1 MPDTA
6 DDPARRR
13 ARRRLLTASAGAV
26 LVLAAATLVAVR
38 LLGSHGPEAGHPS
51 PAPPTRSASPG
62 RPALTWRDVAG
73 VRLPFSPTHG
83 PRITDHGHA
92 AGYSRT
98 RQGAALA
105 AVQVLA
111 RTSATAGPD
120 VYRPV
125 LGEQVTGPNTVAMG
139 EHLDDRYEQLR
150 RRPGNEAVRDGAP
163 IPGNNA
169 TVAGYLIDSYGPAAG
184 TASVEVL
191 LGTPDVGPGQVVTF
205 AVTLQWIDGDWR
217 VVAPPTGDWGTVAS
231 LLDTTPPRTLDY
243 GQVG

>member
-6 DDPARRR
+6 ADPARRR
-13 ARRRLLTASAGAV
+13 ARRRLLTATAGAV
-26 LVLAAATLVAVR
+26 LALVAGTLAAVR
-38 LLGSHGPEAGHPS
+38 LLGSHGPEAGHLS
-51 PAPPTRSASPG
+51 PAARTRSASPG

-83 PRITDHGHA
+83 PRVIDHGHA

-98 RQGAALA
+98 RQGAVLA

-125 LGEQVTGPNTVAMG
+125 LGEQVIGPNTVAMG
-139 EHLDDRYEQLR
+139 EQLDDRYERLR
-150 RRPGNEAVRDGAP
+150 RRPSNEPIRDDAP

-169 TVAGYLIDSYGPAAG
+169 TVSGYLIDSYDQASG

-191 LGTPDVGPGQVVTF
+191 LGTPDVRPGQVVSF
-205 AVTLQWIDGDWR
+205 AVTLRWTDGDWR

-231 LLDTTPPRTLDY
+231 LLDTAPTGTLDY